1 MKTYSFII
9 LFTLS
14 LCSFK
19 RAGSDSLKFKSLPPA
34 EFLAAYQ
41 KSQKAVMI
49 DVREFFEY
57 RKSRIK
63 DAINIPSSGNL
74 EVSADT
80 LDKDS
85 NLFLYCTSG
94 FRSKRVAK
102 FFSEEGFTKVYS
114 LDGGIMAWRKEGTA
128 WIRKRKNHKKI
139 FLCDPV
145 VLRAFQATKKY
156 FPSCC
161 LTIFAIYFPKISNS
175 RLTTVP
181 FLIW

>member
-1 MKTYSFII
+1 MVKGRKVNKLLRKWGGFLSSDMKTYSLII
-9 LFTLS
+9 LFTLI
-14 LCSFK
+14 LCGISK
-19 RAGSDSLKFKSLPPA
+19 GQANDSLKFKSLPPA

-80 LDKDS
+80 LDNDS

-114 LDGGIMAWRKEGTA
+114 LDGGIMAWRKEGM
-128 WIRKRKNHKKI
+128 
-139 FLCDPV
+139 PV
-145 VLRAFQATKKY
+145 VKKKLR
-156 FPSCC
+156 
-161 LTIFAIYFPKISNS
+161 
-175 RLTTVP
+175 R
-181 FLIW
+181 